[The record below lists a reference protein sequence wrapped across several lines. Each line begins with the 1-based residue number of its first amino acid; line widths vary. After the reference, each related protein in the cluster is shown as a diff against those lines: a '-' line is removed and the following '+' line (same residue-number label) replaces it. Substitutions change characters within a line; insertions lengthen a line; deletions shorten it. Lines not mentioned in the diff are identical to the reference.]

1 MIGQTISHYRVQEKL
16 GGGGMG
22 VVYKAEDLTLHRF
35 VALKFLP
42 DEVARDSLALT
53 RFQREAQAAS
63 ALNHPNICT
72 IYEIGQQDGQPFIAM
87 EFLEGMTLK
96 HRIAG
101 KPLDIETVLSLGI
114 EIADALDAAHAK
126 GIVHRDIKPAN
137 IFVTVRGHAKIL
149 DFGLAKLGKE
159 SAGSLEGPTA
169 EPRLTSP
176 GSAVGT
182 VAYMSPEQATGE
194 ELDARTD
201 LFSFGAV
208 LYEMATAKPAFSG
221 NTSAVIFDAILR
233 KVPPAAVR
241 LNPELPQELERIIN
255 KALEKDRRLR
265 YQAAAELA
273 VDLTRLKREIDSGR
287 SSSVS
292 YSALAVSPAPLST
305 SRSHGKVAALAA
317 AALFGAFVLSF
328 LFRPTLSPPRII
340 GSTQITHDGQ
350 QKVFGG
356 QVTTTVLTDG
366 PRVFIQENIGGHY
379 VIVQASSSGGDTV
392 PIPTNFPHVSLDN
405 ISADKSKLLVGSF
418 TGVEQEQTLWAL
430 PVVGGTPQRLS
441 DVAGADGTWM
451 PNGDLL
457 ISHQNKLWVVPKD
470 SGSLHM
476 FADVGAFPWWFRWS
490 PDAKVLR
497 FTKNEISGNGQ
508 WEVSADGANLH
519 RLFTGRYEHLEQ
531 RTGNWTPDGRYFV
544 FAMPAGI
551 RYDLWAVR
559 EKHDWLHKIDNNP
572 VQLTSGPMSFN
583 APQPSSDGTKIFAV
597 GAQFRAELSR
607 YDAKAGQ
614 FVPHLG
620 GISAVGATFSPD
632 GQWIAYFT
640 VPEGQLWRS
649 RIDGSEKLPLT
660 SPQTFSP
667 FARWSPDGQQIAYV
681 SARTGEADQ
690 LCLVGRDGA
699 SPRVLYQSRGGVIR
713 PSWRKDG
720 SAILFHEASPLT
732 TAEEEEVKV
741 LDLKTGQVSTLP
753 GSKGMI
759 LPITSPDG
767 RFLASGTADGK
778 KLKLYDFST
787 QAWQEFAP
795 QFGVGSAEWLA
806 DSRYVYF
813 DSALSAE
820 PAIYRLRVVD
830 QKLEKVVSLKDFRRV
845 TWGHLPWLGL
855 TP

>member
-1 MIGQTISHYRVQEKL
+1 
-16 GGGGMG
+16 
-22 VVYKAEDLTLHRF
+22 
-35 VALKFLP
+35 
-42 DEVARDSLALT
+42 
-53 RFQREAQAAS
+53 
-63 ALNHPNICT
+63 
-72 IYEIGQQDGQPFIAM
+72 
-87 EFLEGMTLK
+87 
-96 HRIAG
+96 
-101 KPLDIETVLSLGI
+101 
-114 EIADALDAAHAK
+114 
-126 GIVHRDIKPAN
+126 
-137 IFVTVRGHAKIL
+137 
-149 DFGLAKLGKE
+149 
-159 SAGSLEGPTA
+159 
-169 EPRLTSP
+169 
-176 GSAVGT
+176 
-182 VAYMSPEQATGE
+182 
-194 ELDARTD
+194 
-201 LFSFGAV
+201 
-208 LYEMATAKPAFSG
+208 
-221 NTSAVIFDAILR
+221 
-233 KVPPAAVR
+233 
-241 LNPELPQELERIIN
+241 
-255 KALEKDRRLR
+255 
-265 YQAAAELA
+265 
-273 VDLTRLKREIDSGR
+273 
-287 SSSVS
+287 
-292 YSALAVSPAPLST
+292 
-305 SRSHGKVAALAA
+305 
-317 AALFGAFVLSF
+317 
-328 LFRPTLSPPRII
+328 
-340 GSTQITHDGQ
+340 
-350 QKVFGG
+350 
-356 QVTTTVLTDG
+356 
-366 PRVFIQENIGGHY
+366 
-379 VIVQASSSGGDTV
+379 
-392 PIPTNFPHVSLDN
+392 
-405 ISADKSKLLVGSF
+405 
-418 TGVEQEQTLWAL
+418 
-430 PVVGGTPQRLS
+430 
-441 DVAGADGTWM
+441 
-451 PNGDLL
+451 
-457 ISHQNKLWVVPKD
+457 
-470 SGSLHM
+470 M

-649 RIDGSEKLPLT
+649 RVDGSEKLPLT

-767 RFLASGTADGK
+767 RFLASGTTDGK

-795 QFGVGSAEWLA
+795 QFW
-806 DSRYVYF
+806 RR
-813 DSALSAE
+813 
-820 PAIYRLRVVD
+820 IRRVVGR
-830 QKLEKVVSLKDFRRV
+830 QPLCLFRQCLECR
-845 TWGHLPWLGL
+845 TGHLSFACCRSEAGKGRKSQRLPACNVGPSSLVGPYAQRRTTSHAGHRL
-855 TP
+855 ARGVRTRFPRTVSRKMTIAP